1 MIDLSVNIWVFLL
14 KRLSP
19 IISNLND
26 LFVPQS
32 LVSQVVISLVGLLL
46 RVQYYVTRELASFA
60 Q

>member
-1 MIDLSVNIWVFLL
+1 MIDLSVNLWARLL

-19 IISNLND
+19 ILSNLND
-26 LFVPQS
+26 LFVTQS

-60 Q
+60 L